1 MLYPKPLAI
10 AGISLAAA
18 APLILHGHVSADCNP
33 RITLCAVSEAL
44 YLPDDPAPKPA
55 PQFIFAPRWLAQQFL
70 CRRVRLCVTGGPD
83 PRVQI
88 GLLAATARWG
98 QTLEPPPPKI
108 AAHPRTKPRSYHPPE
123 FGNE

>member
-55 PQFIFAPRWLAQQFL
+55 PQFIFAPPVAGSTVSVPSSAIMRYGW
-70 CRRVRLCVTGGPD
+70 T
-83 PRVQI
+83 
-88 GLLAATARWG
+88 
-98 QTLEPPPPKI
+98 
-108 AAHPRTKPRSYHPPE
+108 
-123 FGNE
+123 